1 MAHGSATLHA
11 SAVLIGPSAVLIR
24 GASGSGKS
32 HLVFDLIQAGA
43 CGQLPFV
50 RLVGD
55 DRVHCTAVHGRLL
68 VRPAEGLEGLL
79 ELRGVGLLRLAYEPV
94 AQVGLVVD
102 LGATAPPRMPDR
114 RDIEAEIDGVQ
125 LPRLAVATGQDPLRL
140 VLAQARCEP
149 ALEIEIPSTL
159 AVPRAGSRNHQG

>member
-1 MAHGSATLHA
+1 MAHDRATLHA

-55 DRVHCTAVHGRLL
+55 DRIRCTAVHGRLIA
-68 VRPAEGLEGLL
+68 RPAEGLEGLL

-94 AQVGLVVD
+94 AQVGLIVD
-102 LGATAPPRMPDR
+102 LGVAASARMPDR
-114 RDIEAEIDGVQ
+114 PDIEAEIDGVR
-125 LPRLAVATGQDPLRL
+125 LPRLAIAVGEDPLRL
-140 VLAQARCEP
+140 VLAQTRCEP
-149 ALEIEIPSTL
+149 ALEIEMPSTV
-159 AVPRAGSRNHQG
+159 AVPFAGSRNHQG